1 MNKFI
6 KCKTRFKNASIMG
19 YSFFEG
25 HLKHGIYIFY
35 DNLNQ
40 QLNIFALWLINND
53 FDPKPKSFILSKYI
67 NYVAWSSVA
76 TMQIAVF

>member
-25 HLKHGIYIFY
+25 HLKHRIYICD
-35 DNLNQ
+35 DNQNQKLNS
-40 QLNIFALWLINND
+40 FALWLIYYND
-53 FDPKPKSFILSKYI
+53 FDPKPKYFILSKYI
-67 NYVAWSSVA
+67 N
-76 TMQIAVF
+76 